1 MVYKNRNVI
10 SLFSVPFMTVL
21 NIVLT
26 LMNKKQKLKQRETF
40 FTNLQDAED
49 DDSENADPCD
59 NCEDKH

>member
-1 MVYKNRNVI
+1 
-10 SLFSVPFMTVL
+10 MTVL

-26 LMNKKQKLKQRETF
+26 LMNKKLKLKQRETF